1 MTTPRAENQQ
11 SRAPANGRTSPRL
24 LSPIELAD
32 YLGVPLATV
41 YHWRAHHGGPIGI
54 RVGRHIRYRTHD
66 VERWLDAN
74 RDDYGREPI

>member
-1 MTTPRAENQQ
+1 MTTPIAENQQ
-11 SRAPANGRTSPRL
+11 ARTPTSTRATPRL

-54 RVGRHIRYRTHD
+54 RVGRHIRY
-66 VERWLDAN
+66 
-74 RDDYGREPI
+74 